1 MEPRFMS
8 LLMDIKLSLQKDERT
23 DKKTP
28 NISCLDKDILDQSA
42 SQLCR
47 INTLIKY
54 MTKRVTCTGDI
65 KTKDKTRFLSF
76 IRL

>member
-28 NISCLDKDILDQSA
+28 NISCLDKDILD
-42 SQLCR
+42 
-47 INTLIKY
+47 
-54 MTKRVTCTGDI
+54 
-65 KTKDKTRFLSF
+65 
-76 IRL
+76 